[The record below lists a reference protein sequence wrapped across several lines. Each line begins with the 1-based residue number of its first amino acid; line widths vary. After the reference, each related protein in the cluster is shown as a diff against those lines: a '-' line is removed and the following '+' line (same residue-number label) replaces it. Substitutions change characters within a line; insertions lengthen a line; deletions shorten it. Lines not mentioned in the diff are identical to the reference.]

1 MSDVIIIDNS
11 PTSYLFQNENAFPS
25 ISWYDDKNDT
35 ELMEF
40 VPILEKLATCN
51 DVRQILPLIVSEN
64 KINFN
69 KAFEVLI

>member
-1 MSDVIIIDNS
+1 
-11 PTSYLFQNENAFPS
+11 
-25 ISWYDDKNDT
+25 
-35 ELMEF
+35 MEF

-69 KAFEVLI
+69 KAFEVLR

>member
-69 KAFEVLI
+69 KAFEVLK